1 MFILE
6 PTEIPKEKPVLRAEL
21 KILSEER
28 VSRILVFL
36 VEFFYFS
43 PEFFFFLSTSII
55 FLLKKNWIYSDR
67 VWCVFFS
74 ETIIEIYKITELW
87 K

>member
-43 PEFFFFLSTSII
+43 PEIFYFYQLQLFF
-55 FLLKKNWIYSDR
+55 
-67 VWCVFFS
+67 C
-74 ETIIEIYKITELW
+74 
-87 K
+87 